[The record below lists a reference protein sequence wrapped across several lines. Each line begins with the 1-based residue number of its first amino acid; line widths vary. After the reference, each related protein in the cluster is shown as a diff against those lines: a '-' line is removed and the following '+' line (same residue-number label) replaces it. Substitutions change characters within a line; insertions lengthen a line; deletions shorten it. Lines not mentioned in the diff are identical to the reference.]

1 MALAVK
7 RDKITLLL
15 DWMYQTYA
23 ISEQEQLCE
32 EIECLLK
39 NEIKWMRRKQLKQVY
54 RGWVRENKELPRFR
68 TVEKQVKQVITI
80 F

>member
-7 RDKITLLL
+7 IDKITLLL

-23 ISEQEQLCE
+23 LSDQKQVCE
-32 EIECLLK
+32 ELECLLRS
-39 NEIKWMRRKQLKQVY
+39 EIKWMRRKKLKQVY
-54 RGWVRENKELPRFR
+54 QGWVRENKELPQFR
-68 TVEKQVKQVITI
+68 TVEKQVKQVITV